1 NYFMLNTIARWDKPS
16 VNSDR
21 DAAGSLVTK
30 AGIRSDWTKTRS
42 PFCYR
47 KTASGAFAELIDAID
62 AAVLVVSYSASGII
76 VPEEMADLL
85 APQGDLTLHGTNYA
99 AYRGGRQSLTRASS
113 GHELVFVVRRRA
125 MPVSSGPG
133 DGRAR
138 GAAAIARQ
146 LAEWEVHGL
155 LRSRFVPARLLN
167 EFSARP
173 GGICLTESLF
183 IPTVDFYRL
192 DDHEA
197 ELSSLSDAD
206 LRDVAQRLK
215 RARCA
220 DHGEEFRTLLSLIR
234 SGDKGNVDR
243 SYHQRLLLCLRR
255 YAHRKY
261 RDQFW
266 ESVAELQV
274 EIDKRPADFSSI
286 SSGLSRIVEQ
296 ARARFG
302 E

>member
-1 NYFMLNTIARWDKPS
+1 
-16 VNSDR
+16 
-21 DAAGSLVTK
+21 
-30 AGIRSDWTKTRS
+30 
-42 PFCYR
+42 
-47 KTASGAFAELIDAID
+47 
-62 AAVLVVSYSASGII
+62 
-76 VPEEMADLL
+76 
-85 APQGDLTLHGTNYA
+85 
-99 AYRGGRQSLTRASS
+99 
-113 GHELVFVVRRRA
+113 

-133 DGRAR
+133 EGQAY

-146 LAEWEVHGL
+146 LVEWEVRGL
-155 LRSRFVPARLLN
+155 LRSRFVPERLLK
-167 EFSARP
+167 EFSTRR
-173 GGICLTESLF
+173 GGICLTESVF
-183 IPTVDFYRL
+183 IPAVDFYRL

-206 LRDVAQRLK
+206 LRDVAHRLK

-234 SGDKGNVDR
+234 SRDAGSTDR
-243 SYHQRLLLCLRR
+243 SYHQRLLICLRR

-261 RDQFW
+261 RHQFW

-274 EIDKRPADFSSI
+274 EIDKRSADLSSI
-286 SSGLSRIVEQ
+286 SLGLSRIVEQ